1 MRKKRVLCLIFTP
14 IVVMLLFGYF
24 WYFKH
29 SENVQYIGSSETISL
44 PLEHYMLAD
53 PNKPLDT
60 GIWQLAAK
68 VNGIECRLI
77 LDTGASHSALSKD
90 FCRRH
95 SLTGKKILAN
105 PFTSNVKD
113 GQLFKVNVQLEV
125 GKVKLAESSFI
136 AMNLEHWADDA
147 LVPLAGILGSDF
159 LNKYIYSINMR
170 DGILGII
177 READYDKNA
186 GVEMPIAIR
195 NNHVYF
201 NLDIKGKTVEFL
213 LDSGRYVSDIDES
226 DFANLK
232 GKYEKYS
239 GSYFDINS
247 TYLYE
252 GQKVTLTGIKF
263 GPAIFTNAE
272 FRLSDENIIG
282 VNVLKWVNVV
292 VNPLTKCMILTPS
305 NPPSIDGACKKE

>member
-1 MRKKRVLCLIFTP
+1 
-14 IVVMLLFGYF
+14 MLG
-24 WYFKH
+24 
-29 SENVQYIGSSETISL
+29 
-44 PLEHYMLAD
+44 D
-53 PNKPLDT
+53 PNKPFDAGL
-60 GIWQLAAK
+60 WQLAAK

-95 SLTGKKILAN
+95 SLTGKKIWAN

-113 GQLFKVNVQLEV
+113 DQLFQVNVPLEV
-125 GKVKLAESSFI
+125 GKIKVAESPFI

-159 LNKYIYSINMR
+159 LNKYIYSINMQ
-170 DGILGII
+170 DGILVII
-177 READYDKNA
+177 READYDKKG

-195 NNHVYF
+195 NNLIYF
-201 NLDIKGKTVEFL
+201 NLDIEGKPVEFL
-213 LDSGRYVSDIDES
+213 LDSGRYVSDINES
-226 DFANLK
+226 DFANSK

-239 GSYFDINS
+239 GTHFDINS
-247 TYLYE
+247 TYLFE
-252 GQKVTLTGIKF
+252 GHKVKLTGIKF
-263 GPAIFTNAE
+263 GPVIFTNAE

-282 VNVLKWVNVV
+282 VNALKWVNIV

-305 NPPSIDGACKKE
+305 KPQSIDRASKHSCEELSPIQLEVN